1 MKAELTKQRITWLP
15 VHDAELIF
23 LKVTPRANGDV
34 SLSVA
39 AKLHKDEPM
48 DELFKLGLKTRSFRL
63 TFENSWQIVFNI
75 LAVAGGKET
84 IDDCRVVGDSEL
96 LSRLL
101 SLGFAQSNELKHY
114 RIGFSSGSSIDVV
127 AKGVFIEEFETERG
141 RKGVGAD

>member
-1 MKAELTKQRITWLP
+1 MLLQCKCRFRQVSRCHLALFHHHRCHPGSITLATLFSWYEQMKAELTKQRITWLP

-84 IDDCRVVGDSEL
+84 I
-96 LSRLL
+96 
-101 SLGFAQSNELKHY
+101 
-114 RIGFSSGSSIDVV
+114 
-127 AKGVFIEEFETERG
+127 
-141 RKGVGAD
+141 